1 MAVKIP
7 ETLRKILED
16 KAYGHVITKNPSGS
30 TQVSM
35 VWVDADGDDLLF
47 NTNDARKKTLNLK
60 RDPRVVVAVQDR
72 NNPQSYAIFYGKVKS
87 IDNDTNNAHIDKL
100 AKRFLG
106 LDKYVSRVPGEQR
119 VVVRIGI
126 DKIGGAGPGYAA
138 WA

>member
-7 ETLRKILED
+7 EALRKILED

-35 VWVDADGDDLLF
+35 VWVDADGDDLVF
-47 NTNDARKKTLNLK
+47 NTNDARQKTLNLK
-60 RDPRVVVAVQDR
+60 RDPRVIVSVQDR
-72 NNPQSYAIFYGKVKS
+72 NNPQSYAVLYGKVKS
-87 IDNDTNNAHIDKL
+87 IANDTNNAHIDKL

-119 VVVRIGI
+119 VVVRIAL
-126 DKIGGAGPGYAA
+126 DKIGGAGPGYAP